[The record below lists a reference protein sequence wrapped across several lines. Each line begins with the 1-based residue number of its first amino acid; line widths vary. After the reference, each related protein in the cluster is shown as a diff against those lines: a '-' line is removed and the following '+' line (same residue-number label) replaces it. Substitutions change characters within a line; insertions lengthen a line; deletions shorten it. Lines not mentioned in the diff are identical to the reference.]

1 MPNGTVTP
9 IALLQARQRIAR
21 ASKLAALRESLG
33 PAPAVEP
40 LRPFASR
47 RKPEEQRQRPAA

>member
-9 IALLQARQRIAR
+9 IALHQARQRIAR
-21 ASKLAALRESLG
+21 VSKLAALRESLG

-40 LRPFASR
+40 PRPFESR
-47 RKPEEQRQRPAA
+47 RRPDDRRERPAA